1 MRAIDSPLIISIDL
15 ILLFISLESTAL
27 FEILLLLLLLLLL
40 LFRLFFFIL
49 VLSILLFIFLLH
61 SIPIPMLPP
70 QSLFKYILNYIFIY
84 KSICI

>member
-27 FEILLLLLLLLLL
+27 FEILLLLLLLL